1 MANLTPRQIRFVFV
15 GLMVGMF
22 LAALDQTV
30 VATALPTIV
39 GDLGGLNHLSWV
51 VTSYLLA
58 STVST
63 PLWGKLGDLYG
74 RKGFFQ
80 AAIVIFLAGS
90 MLSGLSQNINELIA
104 FRAIQGLGAGGLI
117 VGAQAIIGDVVP
129 MRDRGRY
136 TGLIGTA
143 FAVASVA
150 GPLIGGFF
158 TESLSWR
165 WVFYIN
171 LPVGAIALVVVAA
184 SLHGTM
190 SKVEHKI
197 DYFGATFMSG
207 SVVCLILA
215 LTWGGT
221 TYGWASR
228 TILGLFAMCLILLV
242 VFIYIESN
250 AEEPIVP
257 LHLFG
262 NRVFRVS
269 FGTGA
274 ILGFSMFGA
283 LTFLPLFLQVVHGA
297 SPTSSGLQ
305 MVPIMA
311 FVLMMSI
318 YSGRRITATGTYRRF
333 PIRGTAMLVVAMV
346 LFSLLGVHT
355 PYWKL
360 AIYMAV
366 LGIGMGLTMQ
376 VLLLSAQNSV
386 GYSELGVATSLAAF
400 SRSIG
405 GSIGVAM
412 FGTIFNNRLTH
423 NLPAQ
428 VAKIPPSQVTPPV
441 RKAIAT
447 LHGSSVSANPDALK
461 RLPIVVHTAVQYAFS
476 DSLHTVYLF
485 AVPIAAVAFL
495 LALRLKEIPLR
506 AGQLPPAMSEG
517 AELGSALGMEVPENA
532 FPAQEQLATRDKTP
546 PKSGARPVGV
556 GSG

>member
-1 MANLTPRQIRFVFV
+1 MADLTQRQIRFVFV
-15 GLMVGMF
+15 GLMLGMF

-80 AAIVIFLAGS
+80 AAIIIFLVGS
-90 MLSGLSQNINELIA
+90 ALSGLSQNLNELIA

-117 VGAQAIIGDVVP
+117 VGAQAIIGDIVP

-158 TESLSWR
+158 TDSLSWR

-171 LPVGAIALVVVAA
+171 LPIGAIALFVVAA
-184 SLHGTM
+184 VLHGSM
-190 SKVEHKI
+190 SRVEHKV
-197 DYFGATFMSG
+197 DYLGATFMSG
-207 SVVCLILA
+207 SVVALILA

-221 TYGWASR
+221 TYGWGSR
-228 TILGLFAMCLILLV
+228 TILALFAICVMLLV
-242 VFIYIESN
+242 IFLWIESK

-262 NRVFRVS
+262 NSVFRVS

-333 PIRGTAMLVVAMV
+333 PIRGTAMLVVAIV
-346 LFSLLGVHT
+346 LFSYLGVHT

-376 VLLLSAQNSV
+376 VLLLAAQNSV
-386 GYSELGVATSLAAF
+386 NYSELGVATSLAAF

-412 FGTIFNNRLTH
+412 FGTVFNNRLGH
-423 NLPAQ
+423 NLPTQ
-428 VAKIPPSQVTPPV
+428 IAKIPHSAITPSVA
-441 RKAIAT
+441 KGISS
-447 LHGSSVSANPDALK
+447 LHGQSVSANPDALK
-461 RLPIVVHTAVQYAFS
+461 HLPVALRSAVQVAFS
-476 DSLHTVYLF
+476 DSLHTVYLA
-485 AVPIAAVAFL
+485 AVPIAALAFL
-495 LALRLKEIPLR
+495 LALRLKEVPLR
-506 AGQLPPAMSEG
+506 AGQLPPMMSEG
-517 AELGSALGMEVPENA
+517 AELGEALGMEVPDSA
-532 FPAQEQLATRDKTP
+532 VPAQQLPDREPTQATPGT
-546 PKSGARPVGV
+546 RPVRV
-556 GSG
+556 GSN